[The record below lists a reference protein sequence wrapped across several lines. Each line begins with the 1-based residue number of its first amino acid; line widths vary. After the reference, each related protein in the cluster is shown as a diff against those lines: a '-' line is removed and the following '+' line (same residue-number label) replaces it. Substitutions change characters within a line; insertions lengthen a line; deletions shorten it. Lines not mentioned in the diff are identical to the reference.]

1 MFEIGQ
7 CDDVDHPT
15 QMHLYCATEKI
26 LKAMGYRVE
35 VGGRGCQ
42 RIFLNCEGS
51 VFSECKSPALSG
63 TYMIWR

>member
-42 RIFLNCEGS
+42 KIFFKLRRKRILRMQIAS
-51 VFSECKSPALSG
+51 
-63 TYMIWR
+63 T

>member
-42 RIFLNCEGS
+42 KIF
-51 VFSECKSPALSG
+51 F
-63 TYMIWR
+63 